1 MPWKT
6 KFAKFASP
14 RRGACGGLCLDT
26 CGPLLIRILTEAARR
41 QMRHCKRANHG
52 HSRHPV
58 PSAAHWTRC
67 THPCDD
73 AKFASPRRG
82 ACGGGYGTFAWT
94 HVTAADT
101 HLKGGSTSHEALQ
114 ACQSRQIPSW
124 SLTARVPRRRTD
136 IISGAIAQGK
146 THDYGSGLETELL
159 VRMLMRVQGRE
170 GFISSGSIKDT
181 LQVRVDRTTN
191 NEDRFFFLFIC
202 FYVKKCNDWNN

>member
-1 MPWKT
+1 MKPLFICFPASILFLHPSNLHPTPRPVATPTSSPPSGTVAPTSLPQPHRQRIGHASRILICVMPWKT

-41 QMRHCKRANHG
+41 QMRHCKRANHHG

-101 HLKGGSTSHEALQ
+101 ILILKEAARHMRHCKRANRGKSRHEA
-114 ACQSRQIPSW
+114 
-124 SLTARVPRRRTD
+124 
-136 IISGAIAQGK
+136 
-146 THDYGSGLETELL
+146 
-159 VRMLMRVQGRE
+159 
-170 GFISSGSIKDT
+170 
-181 LQVRVDRTTN
+181 
-191 NEDRFFFLFIC
+191 
-202 FYVKKCNDWNN
+202 